1 MRRNTTLLC
10 LLVATLAWSVQ
21 PQEPNAQKSD
31 IATPKTAEQAFKN
44 IQVLKGVPADQII
57 PAMQFIT
64 ASLGVQCDFC
74 HLEKAFEKD
83 DKEAKGTAR
92 KMMRMMFA
100 INKDNFDGHQ
110 EVTCYA
116 CHRGARKPVIVPT
129 ILADENTTVAP
140 PSNEMNGT
148 APLPN
153 ATPLPNAQ
161 QIVDRYLQAI
171 GGKEAV
177 SRVST
182 RVQNGTLTV
191 GTKQFPVEVVAKAP
205 TKRAVTVHFSG
216 GDSVTTINDEKGWL
230 GATGKTLHTMSP
242 SELDASKIEAESF
255 FPAQLKQSFKELRAE
270 RKETVSG
277 KVLYVVSGIREAE
290 PPVELYF
297 DEESGLLV
305 RLRHYT
311 ATPLGLNP
319 TQIDYADYRSE
330 GPVKTPFRWTIS
342 RPNGR
347 FTIQIEQM
355 QQDVPIPDDK
365 FSIPTTDQRSRGN

>member
-1 MRRNTTLLC
+1 MRQNTILLC
-10 LLVATLAWSVQ
+10 VLMTTLAWSVQ
-21 PQEPNAQKSD
+21 PQEQDAQRSE
-31 IATPKTAEQAFKN
+31 IGPPKTAEQAFKN
-44 IQVLKGVPADQII
+44 IQVLKGVPADQIM

-74 HLEKAFEKD
+74 HLEKAFDKD

-116 CHRGARKPVIVPT
+116 CHRGSRKPVIVPT
-129 ILADENTTVAP
+129 ILADGNTTVTP
-140 PSNEMNGT
+140 PGSEMNAT
-148 APLPN
+148 A
-153 ATPLPNAQ
+153 PLPNAQ

-171 GGKEAV
+171 GGMDAV

-191 GTKQFPVEVVAKAP
+191 GTKQFPVEVLAKAP
-205 TKRAVTVHFSG
+205 TKRTVTVHFPG
-216 GDSVTTINDEKGWL
+216 GDSVTTVDDENGWL
-230 GATGKTLHTMSP
+230 GAPGKTLHTMSP
-242 SELDASKIEAESF
+242 SEVDTAKIEAESF
-255 FPAQLKQSFKELRAE
+255 FPAQLKQSFTELRAE
-270 RKETVSG
+270 RKEAVNG
-277 KVLYVVSGIREAE
+277 KELYVVSGIRVTG

-319 TQIDYADYRSE
+319 MQIDYADYRSE

-342 RPNGR
+342 RPNAH
-347 FTIQIEQM
+347 FTIQIEHM
-355 QQDVPIPDDK
+355 QRDVPIPDDK
-365 FSIPTTDQRSRGN
+365 FSMPTTDQRSRGD